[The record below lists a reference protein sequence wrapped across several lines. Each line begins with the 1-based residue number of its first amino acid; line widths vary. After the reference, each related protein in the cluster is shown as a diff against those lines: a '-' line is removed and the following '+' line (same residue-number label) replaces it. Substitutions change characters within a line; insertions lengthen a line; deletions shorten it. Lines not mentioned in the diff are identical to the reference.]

1 MKLEWFE
8 NQLDAEI
15 GIHKLHILDD
25 NDKTIN
31 GSEITLWDYTC
42 DYQVNAR
49 KNIWP
54 PHRKE
59 IAFLFNWC
67 NGWSHE
73 ETFMKNEGMTLEKVK
88 KKAEEWLFKMFE
100 GRLNSVKKQIKEL
113 EPIVSYLRDLRENS
127 DLESEEEEK

>member
-1 MKLEWFE
+1 MKLEWYE
-8 NQLDAEI
+8 NKSDIEI

-25 NDKTIN
+25 NGKTIN

-73 ETFMKNEGMTLEKVK
+73 ESFMKNEGMTLEEVK
-88 KKAEEWLFKMFE
+88 KKAEEWLVRMYQGSLAAAKA
-100 GRLNSVKKQIKEL
+100 QIEKL
-113 EPIVSYLRDLRENS
+113 TPIVAYLSSLYISPET
-127 DLESEEEEK
+127 EEGKG